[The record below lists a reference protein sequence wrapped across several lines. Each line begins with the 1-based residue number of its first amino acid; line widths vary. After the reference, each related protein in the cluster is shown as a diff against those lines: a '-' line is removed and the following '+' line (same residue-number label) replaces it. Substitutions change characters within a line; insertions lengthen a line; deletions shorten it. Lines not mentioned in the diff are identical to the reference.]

1 MVSQA
6 LRYPLATLDKE
17 SDYLLMNIIKY
28 KPSKSSTLSKSVAK
42 RNLSNGVGYQ
52 KPTSV
57 ASIILPIPTNIVAAN
72 GVTWN
77 GATMNAIEEFVMTKS
92 EKIME
97 SRGAD
102 LPQEILQAGQEAGK
116 ILGMDSTAD
125 GFTSFI
131 SKKILQGFGSSVSF
145 GQVLARSTGQVLNP
159 NMELLFD
166 GPGLRTFRFNYQ
178 LSPRSETEGNMVKAI
193 LRVMKKS
200 MSPSRTSNKIFI
212 CTPDIF
218 ELKFKSGN
226 GDHPFL
232 NRFKQMALTNISVD
246 YTGSGTYSVYE
257 NGTPTLIN
265 VALSFQELAPVYADD
280 YDEKEGKIGAGF

>member
-1 MVSQA
+1 MVSQP
-6 LRYPLATLDKE
+6 LRYPLATLEKE
-17 SDYLLMNIIKY
+17 SDYLLMNINKY
-28 KPSKSSTLSKSVAK
+28 KPSKASALSGSVAK
-42 RNLSNGVGYQ
+42 RNLSSGVGYQ

-57 ASIILPIPTNIVAAN
+57 ASIILPIPTNIVASN

-77 GATMNAIEEFVMTKS
+77 GASMNAVEELAMK
-92 EKIME
+92 KLNDIQE
-97 SRGAD
+97 SD
-102 LPQEILQAGQEAGK
+102 INTFLPEVFQAGQEMANLVAQPG
-116 ILGMDSTAD
+116 TENA
-125 GFTSFI
+125 FTSFI
-131 SKKILQGFGSSVSF
+131 TKSIIRGFGSQVSF
-145 GQVLARSTGQVLNP
+145 GQVIARTTGQVLNP

-166 GPGLRTFRFNYQ
+166 GPGLRTFQFNYQ
-178 LSPRSETEGNMVKAI
+178 LSPRSETEGSMVKRI

-218 ELKFKSGN
+218 ELKFKSGS

-232 NRFKQMALTNISVD
+232 NRFKQMALTNIEVN

-265 VALSFQELAPVYADD
+265 LSLSFQELAPVYADD
-280 YDEKEGKIGAGF
+280 YDEKEGKIGVGY

>member
-1 MVSQA
+1 MVSQP
-6 LRYPLATLDKE
+6 LRYPLATLEKE
-17 SDYLLMNIIKY
+17 SDYLLMNINKY
-28 KPSKSSTLSKSVAK
+28 KPSKASALSGSVAK
-42 RNLSNGVGYQ
+42 RNLSSGVGYQ

-77 GATMNAIEEFVMTKS
+77 GASMNALEEFGMTRS
-92 EKIME
+92 QDIME
-97 SRGAD
+97 SD
-102 LPQEILQAGQEAGK
+102 LNNVIPELVQVGQDAAK
-116 ILGMDSTAD
+116 ILGMEGTAK
-125 GFTSFI
+125 GFTSLI
-131 SKKILQGFGSSVSF
+131 SQKIIQGFGSQVSF
-145 GQVLARSTGQVLNP
+145 GQVIARTTGQVLNP

-166 GPGLRTFRFNYQ
+166 GPGLRTFQFNYQ
-178 LSPRSETEGNMVKAI
+178 LSPRSETEGSMVKRI

-218 ELKFKSGN
+218 ELKFKSGS

-232 NRFKQMALTNISVD
+232 NRFKQMALTNIEVN

-265 VALSFQELAPVYADD
+265 VSLAFQELAPVYADD
-280 YDEKEGKIGAGF
+280 YDEKEGKIGVGY